1 MITAITLCPPLF
13 EPGLHGLGESKW
25 VKASQFYAQTMGI
38 STKQPRDC
46 RWTFQHHLWILE
58 VFTKVRLGTMKN
70 KNHHDKMLDLPRPR
84 LHQRINQVSCYGMQV
99 SCSDRGGRRGP
110 DKTWWHC
117 KSQFMFMESISLSSP
132 FCLWSLHPSVAVHRR
147 PRVQATCTETAN
159 LSLRTWNNPQERW
172 SSPLDS
178 NTQKSQPQVWKTLS
192 LHQGEHLE
200 HHARFLHAQNWGCDL
215 ATTQWVK
222 QRPEMSIA

>member
-38 STKQPRDC
+38 STKQPRDSVGEHFNIIC
-46 RWTFQHHLWILE
+46 GFWRCSRRYE
-58 VFTKVRLGTMKN
+58 GTMKN
-70 KNHHDKMLDLPRPR
+70 
-84 LHQRINQVSCYGMQV
+84 NQPWQDVGSSSTTATSKIKTRWVAMACRY
-99 SCSDRGGRRGP
+99 CSDRGGRRGP

-117 KSQFMFMESISLSSP
+117 KPQQFMESISLSSP
-132 FCLWSLHPSVAVHRR
+132 FCLWSLLAVHRR
-147 PRVQATCTETAN
+147 PGVQATCTETAN

-178 NTQKSQPQVWKTLS
+178 NSPKKSAPSLENPEPTPRWTLGASCALSACTELRVWPC
-192 LHQGEHLE
+192 HY
-200 HHARFLHAQNWGCDL
+200 
-215 ATTQWVK
+215 
-222 QRPEMSIA
+222 PMS